1 MAPPVEFIEIVLV
14 AFKPSVVALFIEV
27 PPVPVIAKLAIP
39 SVRVNALT
47 DVKVIAFAFAFNAVD
62 AALPTVI
69 VLADEPVPTL
79 IL

>member
-1 MAPPVEFIEIVLV
+1 MEVAP
-14 AFKPSVVALFIEV
+14 FIEV
-27 PPVPVIAKLAIP
+27 APVPPKARLAVP

-47 DVKVIAFAFAFNAVD
+47 DVKVIACAFAFTAVD
-62 AALPTVI
+62 VALPTVI